1 MSTYK
6 GNCSIV
12 EATIQLTAGLIL
24 KMKVKFSLAYG
35 LSTSL
40 NQKRKVIQTKEIK
53 KNRAKSRKL
62 FYT

>member
-6 GNCSIV
+6 GNCSIFK
-12 EATIQLTAGLIL
+12 ATIQLTAVLIL
-24 KMKVKFSLAYG
+24 KMKVKLSLAYG

-40 NQKRKVIQTKEIK
+40 NQKRKEIQTKEIE
-53 KNRAKSRKL
+53 KNHAESRKL